1 MTNNQE
7 RINLQQGRPHQEEI
21 RDHVPFKANLGM
33 IDRWLMGREGKQ
45 TKVAEKTTQITS
57 SNHKKIDIGEKVTLS
72 APIWKTYTILSALV
86 DSRTFSIKRGF
97 KKQIAEDYLGMTVR
111 AFQQH
116 LNVLYEIGLLEFY
129 EKQLKGETVTD
140 ISVYPYPHYA
150 DTPACYLVRFRN
162 VEDREGKGL
171 EKSKRAN
178 EARIEKLLLAKE
190 AEEAAAEVE
199 KKSSQPKKTDLEKKS
214 SQGVEKKSSQGV
226 EKKSSQGVEKKSSH
240 TKVIMI
246 QSNNV
251 QNN

>member
-1 MTNNQE
+1 MSNNQE
-7 RINLQQGRPHQEEI
+7 RINLQQGRPEREEV

-45 TKVAEKTTQITS
+45 TKVTEKTTQITS

-150 DTPACYLVRFRN
+150 DTQACYLVRFRN
-162 VEDREGKGL
+162 IEDREGKGL
-171 EKSKRAN
+171 EDRKS
-178 EARIEKLLLAKE
+178 
-190 AEEAAAEVE
+190 V
-199 KKSSQPKKTDLEKKS
+199 
-214 SQGVEKKSSQGV
+214 V
-226 EKKSSQGVEKKSSH
+226 
-240 TKVIMI
+240 
-246 QSNNV
+246 
-251 QNN
+251 